1 MLQSS
6 TLSFT
11 RWQLTGDE
19 AHVPPWATSSFA
31 SLQGLEGMKPI
42 RQCCLT
48 CESRPLEGTQK
59 TLSQGLLPVRKCRY
73 LHHNSQLAKL
83 QFSRYENNVVVWG
96 HHTMRAEFR
105 RLPEGLTWSGAA
117 LSQPCLAREPSLPSN
132 QEDFFFSL
140 LSQEDNLTSL
150 SQSLSVDEALPCALK
165 SRSSPALRI

>member
-1 MLQSS
+1 MG
-6 TLSFT
+6 
-11 RWQLTGDE
+11 LTCHPGPR
-19 AHVPPWATSSFA
+19 AHLPA
-31 SLQGLEGMKPI
+31 SQGLEGMKPI

-48 CESRPLEGTQK
+48 CESQLLEGTQK

-117 LSQPCLAREPSLPSN
+117 LSQPCLAREPSLPTN

>member
-11 RWQLTGDE
+11 RWQLTGDG
-19 AHVPPWATSSFA
+19 AHVPPWAMSSLA

-48 CESRPLEGTQK
+48 CESQPLEGTQK

-117 LSQPCLAREPSLPSN
+117 LSPAWPGSLLYPATRKI
-132 QEDFFFSL
+132 FFFSL